1 MKRWVVGLVSIAG
14 AVAATLAL
22 RAAAQPAEV
31 DPDSPGIHAKAR
43 EALSR
48 AQKPAMNGE
57 SRELKA
63 ETRPIA
69 GMNLGVG
76 GAGMNRGVA
85 GMNLGVEGKAVDVSG
100 LLRDLN
106 AEVRGKEVRIALSAD
121 VLFDFDKADLKPE
134 AQASLDKVAAVLK
147 SYPKATAT
155 IEGHTD
161 GKGDGNY
168 NQKLSERR
176 AESVRK
182 WLAAHGA
189 TLPMTTRGM
198 GPKKPVAPN
207 AKPDGTD
214 DPQGRQKNRR
224 VEIVVKRA

>member
-1 MKRWVVGLVSIAG
+1 MVAGIACIAG

-22 RAAAQPAEV
+22 AQAAAPPAQA
-31 DPDSPGIHAKAR
+31 DPDSPAVHARAV

-48 AQKPAMNGE
+48 AQRNPIRDE
-57 SRELKA
+57 SRELTP
-63 ETRPIA
+63 ETRPI
-69 GMNLGVG
+69 V
-76 GAGMNRGVA
+76 
-85 GMNLGVEGKAVDVSG
+85 GMNLGVEGKAVGISG
-100 LLRDLN
+100 LLRELN

-121 VLFDFDKADLKPE
+121 VLFDFDKADLRPE
-134 AQASLDKVAAVLK
+134 GLASLEKVAAVLK

-161 GKGDGNY
+161 GKGERNY

-189 TLPMTTRGM
+189 SLRMTTRGF
-198 GPKKPVAPN
+198 GATKPVAPN
-207 AKPDGTD
+207 ARPDGSD

-224 VEIVVKRA
+224 VEIVVQQT

>member
-1 MKRWVVGLVSIAG
+1 MKRWIVAIALIAG
-14 AVAATLAL
+14 T
-22 RAAAQPAEV
+22 AAAADT
-31 DPDSPGIHAKAR
+31 DPDSREAHAKAV

-48 AQKPAMNGE
+48 AQRNAITDETRELTAE
-57 SRELKA
+57 SR
-63 ETRPIA
+63 PI
-69 GMNLGVG
+69 
-76 GAGMNRGVA
+76 A
-85 GMNLGVEGKAVDVSG
+85 GMNLGVEGKAVDISG
-100 LLRDLN
+100 LLRELN

-134 AQASLDKVAAVLK
+134 GQASLEKVVAVLK

-161 GKGDGNY
+161 GKGERNY

-189 TLPMTTRGM
+189 SLGMTTRGW
-198 GPKKPVAPN
+198 GATKPVWPN
-207 AKPDGTD
+207 AKPDGSD
-214 DPQGRQKNRR
+214 DPQARQKNRR
-224 VEIVVKRA
+224 VEIVVKQT

>member
-1 MKRWVVGLVSIAG
+1 MKRWIAG
-14 AVAATLAL
+14 IARIFGALAATLAFGQ
-22 RAAAQPAEV
+22 ASAPPAQA
-31 DPDSPGIHAKAR
+31 DPDTPQTHAKAL

-48 AQKPAMNGE
+48 AQKPTINGE
-57 SRELKA
+57 SREMKA
-63 ETRPIA
+63 ESRPIA
-69 GMNLGVG
+69 
-76 GAGMNRGVA
+76 A
-85 GMNLGVEGKAVDVSG
+85 MNLGVEGKAVDVSG

-161 GKGDGNY
+161 SKGDGNY

-198 GPKKPVAPN
+198 GQKKPVAPN

-224 VEIVVKRA
+224 VEIVVKLA